1 MQKHIVI
8 DGRIRR
14 SSTGRYVDRLIE
26 HLQSIDGATPV
37 SGSSA
42 LHGDGETQT
51 EPYPEYG
58 EGALESST
66 PQGAESGG
74 RVAGPAGKQD
84 TAAWERRYTIL
95 VQPDD
100 TWQPKAANFSRAD
113 CKYAQF
119 SLNPLQQFGFA
130 SQLYKLRADVVHF
143 PLNNQPV
150 LYFGKTIVST
160 LDLTMLYYTRPGKTP
175 LPIFWLKMAMF
186 RFLFWYSNR
195 KAAAVITISNYVK
208 DELAK
213 KYPFT
218 RGKTTN
224 TYNASEPPI
233 QGQAA
238 IPQVLATKFQI
249 PNSKF
254 RFIFYVGTAFPH
266 KNLPKLIEAFE
277 ILHASQPELNL
288 VLVGKKEKYY
298 TELEQSVANSPA
310 RSNITFTG
318 FIPDQELKWL
328 YENAEAYVFP
338 SLSEGF
344 GLPGLEAMVHSC
356 PVVSSNATCLPEVY
370 GDAAIYFDPHNAQ
383 DMATKITTVISD
395 ESLKKD
401 LVAKGHQQAAKYSWR
416 RMAEQTQEIYQKA
429 LT

>member
-8 DGRIRR
+8 DARIRR
-14 SSTGRYVDRLIE
+14 SSTGRYVDRMVE
-26 HLQSIDGATPV
+26 HLQDV
-37 SGSSA
+37 D
-42 LHGDGETQT
+42 HEN
-51 EPYPEYG
+51 
-58 EGALESST
+58 
-66 PQGAESGG
+66 
-74 RVAGPAGKQD
+74 
-84 TAAWERRYTIL
+84 RYTIL

-100 TWQPKAANFSRAD
+100 PWQPKADNFSRAD
-113 CKYAQF
+113 CTYAQF
-119 SLNPLQQFGFA
+119 SLNPLQQLGFA
-130 SQLYKLRADVVHF
+130 RQLYKLHANIVHF

-195 KAAAVITISNYVK
+195 KAVAVITISNYVK

-224 TYNASEPPI
+224 TYNASEPPLAVTAKKPATI
-233 QGQAA
+233 QK
-238 IPQVLATKFQI
+238 P
-249 PNSKF
+249 
-254 RFIFYVGTAFPH
+254 FIFYVGTAFPH
-266 KNLPKLIEAFE
+266 KNLPKLVEAFE
-277 ILHASQPELNL
+277 ILHTSQPELNL

-298 TELEQSVANSPA
+298 LELEQSVADSPA

-318 FIPDQELKWL
+318 FIPDEELKWL

-370 GDAAIYFDPHNAQ
+370 GDAAVYFDPNSPEDIA
-383 DMATKITTVISD
+383 DKVISVITY
-395 ESLKKD
+395 ESLRSD
-401 LVAKGHQQAAKYSWR
+401 LISKGHTQAAKYSWR
-416 RMAEQTQEIYQKA
+416 RMAEQTHAVYQST
-429 LT
+429 LS